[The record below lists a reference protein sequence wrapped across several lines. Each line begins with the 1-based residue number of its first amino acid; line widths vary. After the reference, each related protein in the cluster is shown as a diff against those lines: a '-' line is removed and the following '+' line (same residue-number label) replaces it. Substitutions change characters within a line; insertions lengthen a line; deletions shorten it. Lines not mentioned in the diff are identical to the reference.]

1 MSKKIIQSSNA
12 PAAIGPYS
20 QAVQQGDTLFVS
32 GQLPLDPVTKEMAD
46 DAAAQARQSMKNIK
60 AIVTAAG
67 FTMEQVV
74 RCGIFVTD
82 LADFAA
88 INEVYATFFQG
99 DFPVRATVQVAALPL
114 APGLKLMP
122 WPCVR
127 RNGSCPL
134 IMC

>member
-1 MSKKIIQSSNA
+1 MPGKIIQTTNA

-20 QAVQQGDTLFVS
+20 QAVQQGNTLFVS
-32 GQLPLDPVTKEMAD
+32 GQLPLDPVTREMAD
-46 DAAAQARQSMKNIK
+46 DAAGQARQSMKNIK

-99 DFPVRATVQVAALPL
+99 DFPARATVQVAALPL
-114 APGLKLMP
+114 GARVEIDAVAM
-122 WPCVR
+122 R
-127 RNGSCPL
+127 
-134 IMC
+134 

>member
-1 MSKKIIQSSNA
+1 MPKKIIQTSNA

-32 GQLPLDPVTKEMAD
+32 GQLPLDPVTKEMGD
-46 DAAAQARQSMKNIK
+46 DAAAQARQSMKNIE

-99 DFPVRATVQVAALPL
+99 DFPARATVQVAALPL
-114 APGLKLMP
+114 GARVEIDAM
-122 WPCVR
+122 VMR
-127 RNGSCPL
+127 
-134 IMC
+134 

>member
-1 MSKKIIQSSNA
+1 MSKKIIQTSNA

-82 LADFAA
+82 LADFAV
-88 INEVYATFFQG
+88 INEEYATFFQG
-99 DFPVRATVQVAALPL
+99 DFPARATVQVAALPL
-114 APGLKLMP
+114 GARVEIDAVAM
-122 WPCVR
+122 R
-127 RNGSCPL
+127 
-134 IMC
+134 

>member
-1 MSKKIIQSSNA
+1 MSKKIIQTSNA

-46 DAAAQARQSMKNIK
+46 GAAAQARQSMKNIK

-82 LADFAA
+82 LADFAV
-88 INEVYATFFQG
+88 INEEYATFFQG
-99 DFPVRATVQVAALPL
+99 DFPARATVQVAALPL
-114 APGLKLMP
+114 GARVEIDAVAM
-122 WPCVR
+122 R
-127 RNGSCPL
+127 
-134 IMC
+134 

>member
-1 MSKKIIQSSNA
+1 MSKKIIQTNNA

-46 DAAAQARQSMKNIK
+46 GAAAQARQSMKNIK

-99 DFPVRATVQVAALPL
+99 DFPARATVQVAALPL
-114 APGLKLMP
+114 GARVEIDAVAM
-122 WPCVR
+122 R
-127 RNGSCPL
+127 
-134 IMC
+134 

>member
-99 DFPVRATVQVAALPL
+99 DFPARATVQVAALPL
-114 APGLKLMP
+114 GARVEIDAVAM
-122 WPCVR
+122 R
-127 RNGSCPL
+127 
-134 IMC
+134 

>member
-1 MSKKIIQSSNA
+1 MSKKIIQTSNA

-99 DFPVRATVQVAALPL
+99 DFPARATVQVAALPL
-114 APGLKLMP
+114 GARVEIDAVAM
-122 WPCVR
+122 R
-127 RNGSCPL
+127 
-134 IMC
+134 

>member
-1 MSKKIIQSSNA
+1 MSKKIIQTSNA

-46 DAAAQARQSMKNIK
+46 DAAAQARQSMKNIE

-88 INEVYATFFQG
+88 INEEYATFFQG
-99 DFPVRATVQVAALPL
+99 DFPARATVQVAALPL
-114 APGLKLMP
+114 GARVEIDAVAM
-122 WPCVR
+122 R
-127 RNGSCPL
+127 
-134 IMC
+134 

>member
-1 MSKKIIQSSNA
+1 MSKKIIQTNDA

-46 DAAAQARQSMKNIK
+46 DAAAQARQSMKNIE

-74 RCGIFVTD
+74 RCGIFVID
-82 LADFAA
+82 LADFAV
-88 INEVYATFFQG
+88 INEEYATFFQG
-99 DFPVRATVQVAALPL
+99 DFPARATVQVAALPL
-114 APGLKLMP
+114 GARVEIDAVAM
-122 WPCVR
+122 R
-127 RNGSCPL
+127 
-134 IMC
+134 